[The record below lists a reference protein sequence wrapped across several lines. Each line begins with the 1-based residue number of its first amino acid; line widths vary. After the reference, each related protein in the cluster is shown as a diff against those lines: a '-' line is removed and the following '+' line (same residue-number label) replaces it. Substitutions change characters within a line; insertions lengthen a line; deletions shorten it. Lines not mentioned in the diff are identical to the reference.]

1 MNLWKVS
8 KQGEDACVLYR
19 SLWLQYGEKTG
30 RPRGFPGAR
39 SMLSNVKNLIYFY
52 IYEGWREAAC
62 TGSHWRTMPS
72 GVYSG
77 APLWVTPHLTC
88 CRDSEKVRKGEEV
101 SVGWRGCVCDV
112 EGK

>member
-1 MNLWKVS
+1 M
-8 KQGEDACVLYR
+8 YR
-19 SLWLQYGEKTG
+19 KPLEK
-30 RPRGFPGAR
+30 
-39 SMLSNVKNLIYFY
+39 
-52 IYEGWREAAC
+52 
-62 TGSHWRTMPS
+62 PS

-101 SVGWRGCVCDV
+101 GVGWRGCVCDV